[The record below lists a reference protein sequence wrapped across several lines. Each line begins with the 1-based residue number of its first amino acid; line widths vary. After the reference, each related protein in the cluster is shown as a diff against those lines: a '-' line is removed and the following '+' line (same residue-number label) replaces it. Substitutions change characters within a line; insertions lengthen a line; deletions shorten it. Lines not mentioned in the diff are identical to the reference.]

1 MGRDKMVRG
10 SVDCASRRM
19 RRHHPGL
26 SCVTHATFKSTMH
39 FRRQDYKENVLKMVN
54 SAHVSQARELNTFA
68 VEKSA
73 YRFCREFLA
82 LKGIV
87 DRRKVE
93 NFGSSLPQVLSLE
106 VRSEDCIFCS
116 RSALYFF
123 LQFSALIGEGQKIF
137 CALKTLISCQFS
149 FKCAARLHWPL

>member
-26 SCVTHATFKSTMH
+26 SCVTHATFKSTVH

-54 SAHVSQARELNTFA
+54 SAHVSQACELNTFA

-93 NFGSSLPQVLSLE
+93 NFGSSLP
-106 VRSEDCIFCS
+106 
-116 RSALYFF
+116 
-123 LQFSALIGEGQKIF
+123 
-137 CALKTLISCQFS
+137 
-149 FKCAARLHWPL
+149 